1 MEFSFKFS
9 PFLLLLILPIAG
21 LLAWWMYRG
30 TKEYLPR
37 TPGIILGMFRFLVLS
52 ALGLLLLEPLLN
64 YLTKVTYPPI
74 VAVLQDVTESLVV
87 QKDSNFVK
95 EEYPQLLQGFSQGFT
110 PENQVLD
117 LWAYG
122 NELQGK
128 ISPDSLRFNETGTN
142 LTRSLQEVQKRYQ
155 NQNLEA
161 IVLVSDGISTA
172 GLNPLYSLDGVQQ
185 PVFTVLLGDTT
196 EQRDVQIRDVLYNEI
211 AYLNTEMP
219 IRVHIHQN
227 GYDRAALKVSLR
239 NQNKTLSTKNLNL
252 ERNRNQGF
260 VDFLIKPEEVGLQP
274 YQVVVT
280 RLEEEIT
287 YRNNSQRFFI
297 NVLETRIKVALFAGS
312 PHPDIGAIH
321 KTFEQEEGYELT
333 EFILKQPGTFY
344 QNPANFQLEEFDLIM
359 LHNFPQSNRDRP
371 VVQRIANLIEEKKTP
386 VIYWVG
392 MFSDLRSMEALYPY
406 MALSPKSFNPRYDE
420 VIPTFERDYKNHST
434 YTFPDD
440 WISWINNAPP
450 VYRNKSEWE
459 PKSTAEVFAT
469 ARIKNIQLDYPVYA
483 LQSQLGRKNMVFL
496 GENIW
501 RMRTH
506 SYLETESFEYFDDW
520 LINNLKWLTVAD
532 DKRKFK
538 VLPSKRV
545 FTGSEPAILKGQVYD
560 DSYQPL
566 PGVDI
571 KVVLRDP
578 AGKENDFYLKET
590 GQAQYSLDLY
600 NLTEGTYSYR
610 AEGRKADRVIG
621 TDQGSFS
628 VGKSNIEHLQLQANK
643 DLMQQIALRTGGE
656 FIYARNIEELP
667 DKIKALP
674 GFKPDADFRN
684 LRQNLTHFPWILGL
698 ILLLLCTEWVVRKVY
713 SLL

>member
-9 PFLLLLILPIAG
+9 PLFLLIILPVAA
-21 LLAWWMYRG
+21 LLAWFMYRG
-30 TKEYLPR
+30 TREYLPR
-37 TPGIILGMFRFLVLS
+37 IPGIVLGVFRFLVLGL
-52 ALGLLLLEPLLN
+52 LGLLLLEPLLN
-64 YLTKVTYPPI
+64 YLTKITYPPI
-74 VAVLQDVTESLVV
+74 VAVLQDATESLVV

-95 EEYPQLLQGFSQGFT
+95 EEYPQLLQQFSQSFE
-110 PENQVLD
+110 PNNHVLD

-128 ISPDSLRFNETGTN
+128 VSADSLRFDKTGTN

-161 IVLVSDGISTA
+161 IVLVSDGISTS

-196 EQRDVQIRDVLYNEI
+196 EQRDVQVRDVLFNEI

-219 IRVHIHQN
+219 IRVQVHQN

-239 NQNKTLSTKNLNL
+239 NKNKTLSTQSLTL
-252 ERNRNQGF
+252 DRNRNQGY
-260 VDFLIKPEEVGLQP
+260 VDFLIKPEETGLQP

-280 RLEEEIT
+280 RLDEEIT
-287 YRNNSQRFFI
+287 YRNNSQRFFV
-297 NVLETRIKVALFAGS
+297 NVLETRIKIALFAGS

-321 KTFEQEEGYELT
+321 KTFAQEESYELT
-333 EFILKQPGTFY
+333 EFILKRPGTFY
-344 QNPANFQLEEFDLIM
+344 QNPANFQLEDFDLIM
-359 LHNFPQSNRDRP
+359 LHNFPQSNRDRA

-386 VIYWVG
+386 VVYWVG
-392 MFSDLRSMEALYPY
+392 MFTDLRSMEALYPY
-406 MALSPKSFNPRYDE
+406 MALTPKNFNPRYDE
-420 VIPTFERDYKNHST
+420 VILTFDRKYRNHST
-434 YTFPDD
+434 HTFSDD
-440 WISWINNAPP
+440 WVSWASSSPP

-469 ARIKNIQLDYPVYA
+469 ASIKNIKLDYPVYA

-496 GENIW
+496 GENFW

-506 SYLETESFEYFDDW
+506 SYLDSESFEYFDDW

-538 VLPSKRV
+538 VIPSKRI
-545 FTGSEPAILKGQVYD
+545 FTGSEPAILKGQAYD

-571 KVVLRDP
+571 KVVIRDP
-578 AGKENDFYLKET
+578 SGKENDYYLKES
-590 GQAQYSLDLY
+590 GQAQYALDLY
-600 NLTEGTYSYR
+600 NLAEGTYSYR
-610 AEGRKADRVIG
+610 AEGRKEDRIIG

-628 VGKSNIEHLQLQANK
+628 VGKSNIEHLAP
-643 DLMQQIALRTGGE
+643 TGRSGSHGADCVAYGRR
-656 FIYARNIEELP
+656 IYPRP
-667 DKIKALP
+667 KPP
-674 GFKPDADFRN
+674 G
-684 LRQNLTHFPWILGL
+684 T
-698 ILLLLCTEWVVRKVY
+698 
-713 SLL
+713 S